1 MIADYYFIRKQ
12 QLNTHE
18 LYLHRGEYSFNNGIN
33 YKAIAAL
40 LLGIIPN
47 IPGFLTT
54 IKVIQPDAVPGW
66 VSGLYNYA
74 WFVGFFV
81 SGISY
86 MLMTG
91 RKSVAKKTMKDLKLE
106 TTVELK

>member
-1 MIADYYFIRKQ
+1 MIVDYYFIRRQELDTK
-12 QLNTHE
+12 E
-18 LYLHRGEYSFNNGIN
+18 LYRSDGIYSYRNGTN
-33 YKAIAAL
+33 YAAVMAL
-40 LLGIIPN
+40 LLGIMPN

-54 IKVIQPDAVPGW
+54 IKVIGEDAVPAW

-86 MLMTG
+86 LLM
-91 RKSVAKKTMKDLKLE
+91 MKRNP
-106 TTVELK
+106 VEIRNIQNVRTSSDVLV